1 MQKPKRQL
9 LLALVIASAAPAFLG
24 GCSDPVATSA
34 PDSFWSRG
42 GPILYTRLASVVDAG
57 QVLAIGP
64 DGGGDRSRWPGAI
77 PCPPRLGHAI
87 IVNYLTKTLSIVPI
101 AEAGTPRLFRSE
113 SGGTITAVACAPDA
127 ATVAY
132 VVRANGTPPLSSL
145 YICDTNGNGAPMA
158 NDVANSS
165 YPVFS
170 PDGNRVAFYAGADQS
185 EIHVLDLKSRRI
197 DTIAA
202 GAFPWTI
209 ENVDWSP
216 GGDSILFAGRSND
229 GGTRHICIVS
239 ASGGP
244 SRSLTAGIGGDN
256 RWPLWS
262 PDGGRIAFIH
272 NNELWVMKA
281 DGTGRERLTHVSD
294 SPTQYRIAINPQWSP
309 DASMIVFSAIAGNPL
324 QGVLQVVDVSTH
336 RVNVLA
342 RDVLPGFWCPPNLHA
357 SCRALGP
364 PRLVAQAAADV
375 TKNQWRPMQRA
386 AT

>member
-9 LLALVIASAAPAFLG
+9 FIALAFASAAVGAIG
-24 GCSDPVATSA
+24 GCSDPVATSP

-42 GPILYTRLASVVDAG
+42 GPILYTRQASVVDAG
-57 QVLAIGP
+57 QVRVIGP
-64 DGGGDRSRWPGAI
+64 DGAGDTSRWAGTI

-87 IVNYLTKTLSIVPI
+87 IVNYLAKTLSVVPI
-101 AEAGTPRLFRSE
+101 PDAGTPRQFRVE
-113 SGGTITAVACAPDA
+113 AGGTITAVAYAPDA
-127 ATVAY
+127 ARVAY

-145 YICDTNGNGAPMA
+145 YICDTNGTAAPMA
-158 NDVANSS
+158 ADVANSS

-185 EIHVLDLKSRRI
+185 EIHVLDLKSQRI

-244 SRSLTAGIGGDN
+244 QRSLTAGIGGDN

-281 DGTGRERLTHVSD
+281 DGTDGEQLTHISS

-357 SCRALGP
+357 SCRAP
-364 PRLVAQAAADV
+364 ERPRLVARAAVHV